1 MPLSQK
7 WLKVFLKFNEIS
19 YINSISQVMSRS
31 SYEQIIFTNWIYLG
45 NWKFVKSIAVL
56 KVKCYQIWV
65 SQTYLLLD
73 KYAHSKNSCQDLNC
87 KNCLEVTNFGKTGGI
102 SSWCHQPKDGWKY
115 FWSFIWFL
123 MHMNYNFTIMC
134 CKFLVNL
141 WKSS

>member
-1 MPLSQK
+1 MVKSWCIKLIMDYFS
-7 WLKVFLKFNEIS
+7 LK
-19 YINSISQVMSRS
+19 
-31 SYEQIIFTNWIYLG
+31 LG
-45 NWKFVKSIAVL
+45 NWKIVKSIEVL

-102 SSWCHQPKDGWKY
+102 SSWCHQPKNGWNY

-123 MHMNYNFTIMC
+123 ISIQFHKLWSDFCYRRLEIS
-134 CKFLVNL
+134 KIKYVFLV
-141 WKSS
+141 KSKWYRLFFVRSTHSCIN